1 MSFRGTAILIGVVVG
16 IIAFISAI
24 SLSIWCCVHRA
35 KQRARLLQRAEIAR
49 ARGVAIHTQG
59 KSQGGGGVQT
69 QGKGQGSGGPYSG

>member
-16 IIAFISAI
+16 IIAFIGAI

-49 ARGVAIHTQG
+49 ARGVAVHTQG
-59 KSQGGGGVQT
+59 KSQGGGVHT
-69 QGKGQGSGGPYSG
+69 QGTGQASDRPNSG